1 MTGTPYN
8 VLFLCTGN
16 SCRSI
21 LAECILNAQGEGRF
35 RAFSAGSHPGG
46 QVHPLALELLEQ
58 RGHPT
63 GGLRSKA
70 WEEFAQA
77 DAPRMDFVITVCDR
91 AAGEVCPI
99 WPGRPVTAHLGFPDP
114 ARLKGTEAETRAF
127 FAQVYGQI
135 HDTLSALTGPETG
148 DGGRTAIEERLKDLA
163 TERQAPS

>member
-21 LAECILNAQGEGRF
+21 LAECILNSLGGGRF
-35 RAFSAGSHPGG
+35 RAFSAGSHPTG

-63 GGLRSKA
+63 EGLRSKA
-70 WEEFAQA
+70 WEEFAETG
-77 DAPRMDFVITVCDR
+77 APRMDFIVTVCDR

-114 ARLKGTEAETRAF
+114 ARHKGTEAEICAF
-127 FAQVYGQI
+127 FAQVYEQI
-135 HDTLSALTGPETG
+135 HETLSALTGLELG
-148 DGGRTAIEERLKDLA
+148 DGGREAIEERLKDLA
-163 TERQAPS
+163 AQRQAAP